1 VAYVTRVFR
10 TVPYTHDDSAPLM
23 VLAKLLRA
31 GFLHREIREKGGAYG
46 GLAGYDT
53 EGGLFSLLSYR
64 DPQLARTLRVF
75 DQAVDWAAAGGFT
88 DDEIDEAILAVF
100 ADLDRPLSPGGR
112 GNREF
117 ANTRQGLTLEM
128 RRHLR
133 RGVLATDR
141 SRLMET
147 AKTYLGAGRSESAVS
162 VIAGEEMLTQANG
175 ELGREGLTIERI

>member
-1 VAYVTRVFR
+1 
-10 TVPYTHDDSAPLM
+10 
-23 VLAKLLRA
+23 
-31 GFLHREIREKGGAYG
+31 
-46 GLAGYDT
+46 
-53 EGGLFSLLSYR
+53 
-64 DPQLARTLRVF
+64 
-75 DQAVDWAAAGGFT
+75 
-88 DDEIDEAILAVF
+88 
-100 ADLDRPLSPGGR
+100 
-112 GNREF
+112 
-117 ANTRQGLTLEM
+117 M